1 MNEFYQKHPLLRIL
15 TIDLFLTV
23 AALGVAFFLKNKYQ
37 WTSSNILFA
46 ESLCFLFIAFCAVNG
61 NGQLR
66 NIDTFAHENGHRTY
80 MDSYAFAI
88 TAGLPGIVLFML
100 SGFYP
105 AM

>member
-1 MNEFYQKHPLLRIL
+1 MNEFYQNHPILRML
-15 TIDLFLTV
+15 SIDLFLTI
-23 AALGVAFFLKNKYQ
+23 ATIGVAGYLQNKYHWAPSSIFFGESLFFLF
-37 WTSSNILFA
+37 T
-46 ESLCFLFIAFCAVNG
+46 AFCVIDGNG
-61 NGQLR
+61 NLR
-66 NIDTFAHENGHRTY
+66 NIDTFTHENGHRTY